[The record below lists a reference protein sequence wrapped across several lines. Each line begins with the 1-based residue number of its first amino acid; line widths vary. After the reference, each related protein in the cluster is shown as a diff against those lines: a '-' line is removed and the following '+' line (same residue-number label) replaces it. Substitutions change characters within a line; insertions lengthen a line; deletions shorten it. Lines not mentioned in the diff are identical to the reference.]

1 MYFKLGKPPEPPPK
15 LWIQKPAWVSL
26 VVTIVVILVLGP
38 VGAIYNGLTEDM
50 KTMRSADKEQKG
62 AIIQNQLAIKEI
74 LTRQEILLKA
84 PKELKMV
91 EPAEPLNKV
100 VEEKPK
106 SFLTPAEFNTYM
118 DMDAQRR
125 AAYKQYLQAT
135 GKDVR
140 GLP

>member
-1 MYFKLGKPPEPPPK
+1 MFSKWKQPPPPPPK

-38 VGAIYNGLTEDM
+38 VGAIYQGLTEEMKSM
-50 KTMRSADKEQKG
+50 KTNDKEQKG

-74 LTRQEILLKA
+74 LTRQEILLKP
-84 PKELKMV
+84 PKELKMI
-91 EPAEPLNKV
+91 ETKPLTKSTAVKPKV
-100 VEEKPK
+100 V
-106 SFLTPAEFNTYM
+106 LTPAEFNTYM
-118 DMDAQRR
+118 EMDGQRR
-125 AAYKQYLQAT
+125 AAYKQYLEAT